1 VATNFRKGARF
12 QKQPEGRIRRSQI
25 VTTFG
30 PGAMVDLIN
39 DAVLVAGLDFWRFD
53 PRTGPTP
60 VQEPRLR
67 AQLAKKLQKAGR
79 PLRVDNAFLAPPIG
93 LDASPDQRC
102 GIQALVFPHWFVCQN
117 PTCRALVRASDG
129 LVLKSA
135 KYVHVCGRTESATVP
150 VRFVSTCKRGH
161 LDDFPWLFFAH
172 RGPNQC
178 AAPRLSLHEGATGDF
193 STIEVRCSC
202 GASRRMKDASIA
214 KANPRCRGRRP
225 WLGGEGTEE
234 CTEPQHLLVRTAS
247 NSYFTQVESA
257 VSIPDPSEAVRAKV
271 ESVWDVLESATA
283 DDLPVLRKVK
293 KVKPALEGLS
303 DADVLDAIRAI
314 RTGDTSTGE
323 SLRTPEFRQFL
334 AQPEEHPGELP
345 SGDEDFFARHCI
357 PEGGLPKAVARVVL
371 AHKLREVRVQVGF
384 TRIDSASADMQGEY
398 DLGVRTAPLG
408 LQTDW
413 LPAVEIRGEG
423 IFLQLDE
430 EAVRAWEKRD
440 AVMAR
445 AKQLL
450 AGYDTWASKLGID
463 AAPFPGARFYLL
475 HSLAHLLIGALSLEC
490 GYAASAI
497 RERIYC
503 APADDG
509 VPMAAILL
517 STGTPGTE
525 GTLGGL
531 VEQGRRIRAHLRRA
545 FELGVLCSSD
555 PVCAAHDPAKDPT
568 ERWLEGAACHG
579 CLFVA
584 ECSCERFNK
593 YLDRALV
600 VPTIGH
606 EGVAFFG
613 EPP

>member
-1 VATNFRKGARF
+1 VATNFRGGRF
-12 QKQPEGRIRRSQI
+12 QKKQPEGRIRRSQI

-53 PRTGPTP
+53 PRTGPAP
-60 VQEPRLR
+60 VPEPRLR
-67 AQLAKKLQKAGR
+67 AKLAKKLLKAGR
-79 PLRVDNAFLAPPIG
+79 QLRVDNPFLAPPIG
-93 LDASPDQRC
+93 LDASPDPRC
-102 GIQALVFPHWFVCQN
+102 GIQVLIFPHWFVCQN
-117 PTCRALVRASDG
+117 PSCRALVRAGDG
-129 LVLKSA
+129 LVLKSG
-135 KYVHVCGRTESATVP
+135 KYVHVCGRTESTTVP

-161 LDDFPWLFFAH
+161 LDDFPWLFFVH
-172 RGPNQC
+172 SGPNQC
-178 AAPRLSLHEGATGDF
+178 VAPRLSLHEGATGDF

-225 WLGGEGTEE
+225 WLGGEGSEDCAE
-234 CTEPQHLLVRTAS
+234 LQHLLVRTAS

-257 VSIPDPSEAVRAKV
+257 VSIPDPKEAVRAKV
-271 ESVWDVLESATA
+271 ESVWDVLESATPEE
-283 DDLPVLRKVK
+283 LPVLRKVK
-293 KVKPALEGLS
+293 KVKPVLEGLS
-303 DADVLDAIRAI
+303 DADVLDAIKTI
-314 RTGDTSTGE
+314 RSGDTSTEE

-345 SGDEDFFARHCI
+345 NADEDFFARRCA
-357 PEGGLPKAVARVVL
+357 PDGGLPAKVAHMVL

-384 TRIDSASADMQGEY
+384 TRIDSATADMQGEY

-413 LPAVEIRGEG
+413 LPGIEIRGEG
-423 IFLQLDE
+423 VFLQLDE
-430 EAVRAWEKRD
+430 DAVRAWERRD
-440 AVMAR
+440 AVTAR
-445 AKQLL
+445 VRQLMS
-450 AGYDTWASKLGID
+450 GYDTWAAQAGVES
-463 AAPFPGARFYLL
+463 AVFPGARFYLL
-475 HSLAHLLIGALSLEC
+475 HSLSHLLIAALSLEC

-497 RERIYC
+497 RERLYC
-503 APADDG
+503 APSDDE

-531 VEQGRRIRAHLRRA
+531 VEQGRRIRTHLRRA
-545 FELGVLCSSD
+545 FDLGVLCSSD
-555 PVCAAHDPAKDPT
+555 PVCAGHNPAKDPT
-568 ERWLEGAACHG
+568 ERWLEGAACHA

-613 EPP
+613 EAP

>member
-1 VATNFRKGARF
+1 MGTNLRQGRF
-12 QKQPEGRIRRSQI
+12 QKKQPDGRIRRSQI

-30 PGAMVDLIN
+30 PGAMVDLID

-53 PRTGPTP
+53 PRTGPSSVP
-60 VQEPRLR
+60 EPRLR

-79 PLRVDNAFLAPPIG
+79 PLRVDNPFLAPPIG
-93 LDASPDQRC
+93 LDASPDPRC
-102 GIQALVFPHWFVCQN
+102 GIQVLVFPYWFVCQN
-117 PTCRALVRASDG
+117 PTCRALVRAGDG
-129 LVLKSA
+129 LVLKSG
-135 KYVHVCGRTESATVP
+135 KYVHVCGRAESTTVP

-172 RGPNQC
+172 SGPNHC

-202 GASRRMKDASIA
+202 GVSRRMKDASIT

-225 WLGGEGTEE
+225 WLGGQGAEE
-234 CTEPQHLLVRTAS
+234 CAEPQHLLVRTAS

-257 VSIPDPSEAVRAKV
+257 VSIPDPNEAVRAKV

-283 DDLPVLRKVK
+283 EELPVLRKVK
-293 KVKPALEGLS
+293 KVKPVLEGLS
-303 DADVLDAIRAI
+303 DDDVLDAIKAI
-314 RTGDTSTGE
+314 RSGDVSTDE

-345 SGDEDFFARHCI
+345 SAEDDFFARRCA
-357 PEGGLPKAVARVVL
+357 PEGGLPAKVARMVL

-384 TRIDSASADMQGEY
+384 TRIDSATADMQGEY

-413 LPAVEIRGEG
+413 LPGVEIRGEG
-423 IFLQLDE
+423 VFLQLDE
-430 EAVRAWEKRD
+430 EAVRTWERRD
-440 AVMAR
+440 AVRAR
-445 AKQLL
+445 VRQLL
-450 AGYDTWASKLGID
+450 GGYDTWAQKAGID
-463 AAPFPGARFYLL
+463 GAPFPGGRFYLL
-475 HSLAHLLIGALSLEC
+475 HSLAHLLISALSLEC

-497 RERIYC
+497 RERLYC
-503 APADDG
+503 APSDDK

-555 PVCAAHDPAKDPT
+555 PVCAGHDPAKDPT

-579 CLFVA
+579 CLFIA

-606 EGVAFFG
+606 EGVSFFT
-613 EPP
+613 EAP

>member
-1 VATNFRKGARF
+1 
-12 QKQPEGRIRRSQI
+12 
-25 VTTFG
+25 
-30 PGAMVDLIN
+30 MVDLID
-39 DAVLVAGLDFWRFD
+39 DAVLLSGLDFWRFD

-60 VQEPRLR
+60 VPEPRLR
-67 AQLAKKLQKAGR
+67 AKLAKKLQKAGR
-79 PLRVDNAFLAPPIG
+79 PLRIDNPFLAPPIG
-93 LDASPDQRC
+93 LDASPDTRC
-102 GIQALVFPHWFVCQN
+102 GIQVLVFPRWFVCQN
-117 PTCRALVRASDG
+117 PSCRALVRASDG
-129 LVLKSA
+129 LVLKSG
-135 KYVHVCGRTESATVP
+135 KYVHVCGRTESTTVP

-161 LDDFPWLFFAH
+161 LDDFPWVFFVH
-172 RGPNQC
+172 NGPNHC

-193 STIEVRCSC
+193 STIEARCSC

-214 KANPRCRGRRP
+214 KANPRCQGYRP
-225 WLGGEGTEE
+225 WLGGEGREDCGE
-234 CTEPQHLLVRTAS
+234 LQHLLVRTAS

-271 ESVWDVLESATA
+271 ESIWDVLESATA

-293 KVKPALEGLS
+293 KVKAVLEGLS
-303 DADVLDAIRAI
+303 DSDVLEAISTI
-314 RTGDTSTGE
+314 RTGDASTDE
-323 SLRTPEFRQFL
+323 SLRTPEFRQFV
-334 AQPEEHPGELP
+334 AQPSERSGELP
-345 SGDEDFFARHCI
+345 NAEEDFFARACM
-357 PEGGLPKAVARVVL
+357 PEGGMPVGFARVVL

-384 TRIDSASADMQGEY
+384 TRIDSATADMQGEY

-413 LPAVEIRGEG
+413 LPGVEIRGEG
-423 IFLQLDE
+423 IFVQLE
-430 EAVRAWEKRD
+430 EDAVRAWEKRD
-440 AVMAR
+440 AVRAR

-450 AGYDTWASKLGID
+450 RGYDTWAEKAGING
-463 AAPFPGARFYLL
+463 AAFPGPRFYLL
-475 HSLAHLLIGALSLEC
+475 HSLAHLLIAALSLEC

-503 APADDG
+503 APADDD

-545 FELGVLCSSD
+545 FDLGVLCSSD
-555 PVCAAHDPAKDPT
+555 PVCAGHDPAKDPT

-579 CLFVA
+579 CLFIA

-593 YLDRALV
+593 YLDRALI

-606 EGVAFFG
+606 EGVAFLS
-613 EPP
+613 EAP